1 MVLPNSAKSMDSE
14 KEKWQKNLSWLAGKQ
29 LSFVAI
35 MSIIQVVMLGLM
47 VLTMFMLG
55 VLFN

>member
-35 MSIIQVVMLGLM
+35 MSIVQVVMLAFM
-47 VLTMFMLG
+47 MITMFMLG
-55 VLFN
+55 AAFN